1 MMRRAVWLL
10 LVVSAAVGLALLLR
24 FQHGNV
30 SILWAP
36 YRIDLSVNFAVLIL
50 LGTFALLYLVIRA
63 ASQTLGLPRRVSA
76 YRERRRHER
85 AMGALREGLTALFEG
100 RFGRAER
107 LADKARAD
115 ESVAGVAA
123 LVGARAAHAAQEPVR
138 RDVWLDAAR
147 ESPSGALAAS
157 LLSAELALDD
167 GRAAE
172 AASEL
177 SELHARKSRHIH
189 ALRLGLRAYEQAQ
202 DWERVLP
209 VLAQLEKREALPPA
223 VILGSRI
230 RAYRALFKARFGD
243 AGALWELYKSIPRRD
258 RQTVEIIDAAAHA
271 LADSGEDA
279 RAARLAEEIL
289 GAQIAPRLL
298 RLYTRLA
305 GVPARERLAKAEKW
319 RETHGDDP
327 ALLVA
332 LGELCM
338 AEGLWGKA
346 EEFLVRADALAPTR
360 RSQRLLAELYERV
373 ERPADAFRYYKLAA
387 AETTAAESERALI
400 PR

>member
-1 MMRRAVWLL
+1 MRRAVWLL

-50 LGTFALLYLVIRA
+50 LGAFALLYLVIRA

-107 LADKARAD
+107 LVEKARAD

-123 LVGARAAHAAQEPVR
+123 LIGARAAHAAQETVR

-167 GRAAE
+167 GRAVD

-177 SELHARKSRHIH
+177 SELHALKSRHIH
-189 ALRLGLRAYEQAQ
+189 ALRLGLRAFEQAQ

-209 VLAQLEKREALPPA
+209 VLAQLEKREALPTA

-230 RAYRALFKARFGD
+230 RAYRALFKARIGD
-243 AGALWELYKSIPRRD
+243 ARALWELYKSIPRRD

-271 LADSGEDA
+271 LAESGEDA
-279 RAARLAEEIL
+279 RAA
-289 GAQIAPRLL
+289 
-298 RLYTRLA
+298 RLA

-338 AEGLWGKA
+338 SEGLWGKA

-360 RSQRLLAELYERV
+360 RSQRLLGELYERV
-373 ERPADAFRYYKLAA
+373 ERPAEAFRYYKLAA
-387 AETTAAESERALI
+387 AETPAAESERGLI